1 MAKTV
6 SGEHSCICMLER
18 MLMSPGGKKS
28 STSQARSTSLSMPTT
43 LSSARGFCNS
53 RNFFMHSSRAASVV
67 SIIAHRTMPSR
78 SLLDIVLGRT
88 FASLYSS
95 SSFSDVSRIL
105 FVASGSDSPNS
116 SSSIIMLLL
125 FILFILFKLFKL
137 FIVLLL
143 MILLLLMNLVL
154 LLLFMALNTVLVT
167 SSSSL

>member
-18 MLMSPGGKKS
+18 MLISPGGKKS
-28 STSQARSTSLSMPTT
+28 STSHARSTSLSMPTT
-43 LSSARGFCNS
+43 LSSARGFCSS

-125 FILFILFKLFKL
+125 FILFKLFKL